1 VPAARPG
8 SRAPHLWL
16 GRDGEQISALDLFDT
31 SFVLLVGEK
40 GQAWRTAGEH
50 VAQQLGVPLRC
61 YSIGR
66 KGNLIDQ
73 RDEWPSLYGVGANG
87 AVLVRPDGIVAW
99 RTEAALND
107 PSSELISVLRRI
119 LSPEGQSVN
128 R

>member
-1 VPAARPG
+1 MGVTLPPVANPVIDYVPAARPG

-40 GQAWRTAGEH
+40 GQAWRAAAEH

-66 KGNLIDQ
+66 TGNLLDQ
-73 RDEWPSLYGVGANG
+73 RDARPSLSRVPAN
-87 AVLVRPDGIVAW
+87 RPLLA
-99 RTEAALND
+99 
-107 PSSELISVLRRI
+107 
-119 LSPEGQSVN
+119 
-128 R
+128 